1 MSSFLSR
8 NASNFSKKRLRLK
21 TFKEIDTQFVNR
33 TIIMNKLIIL
43 LGVSILCAAGC
54 APTYQTSVVT
64 PVPATAIIVPPPP
77 KAGVIDM
84 PDQHV
89 QHVSVKKLSTIDVY
103 PGSLKENIER
113 IAKHYGW
120 RQVVWDA
127 PEDYRWVGKARIT
140 KARICKTFCVNY

>member
-1 MSSFLSR
+1 
-8 NASNFSKKRLRLK
+8 
-21 TFKEIDTQFVNR
+21 
-33 TIIMNKLIIL
+33 MNKLIIL

-54 APTYQTSVVT
+54 VPTYQTSVVT
-64 PVPATAIIVPPPP
+64 PVPATAIVVPPPP

-89 QHVSVKKLSTIDVY
+89 QHVSVKKFSTIDVY
-103 PGSLKENIER
+103 SGSLKENIER

-127 PEDYRWVGKARIT
+127 PEDYRWVGKARIHGENLQDILRQLLT
-140 KARICKTFCVNY
+140 DYPLQAVFYKGNHVLYIHTRTLK